1 MAYPMQSD
9 YPPPAPYPSS
19 SGYPEQQPS
28 APYPTDAA
36 KQQPSAPYPTDAAKN
51 PEAQGYPPA
60 PYTQQPGY
68 PAAQYPP
75 QHDPSGERIYL
86 LAVTSYCSD
95 ILIPHTQQ
103 RFSMALSIIMRNDK
117 VYFMW
122 PRGEAMEVSGSEL
135 HGYCT
140 QYT

>member
-19 SGYPEQQPS
+19 SGYPE
-28 APYPTDAA
+28 
-36 KQQPSAPYPTDAAKN
+36 QQPSAPYPTDAAKN

-75 QHDPSGERIYL
+75 QHDPSGEEIYL

-117 VYFMW
+117 VSSCGLA
-122 PRGEAMEVSGSEL
+122 RGEAMEVSGSEL